1 MWERVV
7 IHRLQKI
14 YLLQSLGTDLGYT
27 YNWYVHGP
35 FSPSLANYIND
46 NLEVLA
52 SIDFSGYNLSMSAQ
66 NNIDKVNALLNNKRE
81 DLETVSWCELLAS
94 LLYIFNNRDSW
105 KIGED
110 EFSLYEAL
118 IKQKPQYNK
127 EQCACAFNILR
138 KKGFI

>member
-1 MWERVV
+1 MPK
-7 IHRLQKI
+7 KI

-81 DLETVSWCELLAS
+81 DLETVS
-94 LLYIFNNRDSW
+94 
-105 KIGED
+105 
-110 EFSLYEAL
+110 
-118 IKQKPQYNK
+118 
-127 EQCACAFNILR
+127 
-138 KKGFI
+138 